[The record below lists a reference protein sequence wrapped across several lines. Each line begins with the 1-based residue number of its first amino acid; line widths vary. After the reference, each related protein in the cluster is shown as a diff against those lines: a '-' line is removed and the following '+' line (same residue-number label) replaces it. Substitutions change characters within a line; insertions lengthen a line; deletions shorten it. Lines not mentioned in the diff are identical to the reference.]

1 MVIEVKTSDFNV
13 LHRFLKIWYNDIGAK
28 PLVLSKNGILIKYA
42 YKCLKIHEGDRIYGG
57 LVFVKLLSTNKI

>member
-1 MVIEVKTSDFNV
+1 MVIEVKTSYFNV

-28 PLVLSKNGILIKYA
+28 SLVLSKNGILIKYA
-42 YKCLKIHEGDRIYGG
+42 YKCIKMHGGDCIHGG